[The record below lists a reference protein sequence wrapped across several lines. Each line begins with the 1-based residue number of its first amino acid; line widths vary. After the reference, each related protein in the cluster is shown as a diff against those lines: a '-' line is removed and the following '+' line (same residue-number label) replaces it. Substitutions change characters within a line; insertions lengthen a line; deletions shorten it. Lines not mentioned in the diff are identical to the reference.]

1 MEHLSYV
8 DDFVQTV
15 EGACVVIFF
24 ICTFETKPFWTG
36 ICNLVVM
43 CFGCFLTT
51 TSTISQI
58 FFLFA
63 KKTKITKATISTCVL
78 SVWGQCVQHLHIDEP
93 RWLWKTQDQGV
104 LLVEVRSVGDSL
116 WPGRL
121 KFVPRSFQFFR
132 GKHPKPIPSMY
143 GIFTVP
149 TFGCF

>member
-1 MEHLSYV
+1 M
-8 DDFVQTV
+8 
-15 EGACVVIFF
+15 IFF
-24 ICTFETKPFWTG
+24 RRWTSG
-36 ICNLVVM
+36 RGMSCYFLHLHLRNKTILNRYMQFSCYSM

-58 FFLFA
+58 FFCLQ
-63 KKTKITKATISTCVL
+63 KKQKITKATISTCVL

-116 WPGRL
+116 WPVWL

-143 GIFTVP
+143 GIFTVYLP